1 MPFFLDFILA
11 RFGHGQGGAKPA
23 YAPEETAMQRYLP
36 KCLPKYLVT
45 AALIL
50 ATAVAI
56 GAVWAG
62 SAAGRAQGGARGY
75 TRLLAAKNPGQA
87 DRSSDCLM
95 AMVLLRDRAGG
106 TGAIPEEQFKALRA
120 YCRVAHAG
128 RLPASASSQG
138 PAAPAKAPL

>member
-1 MPFFLDFILA
+1 
-11 RFGHGQGGAKPA
+11 
-23 YAPEETAMQRYLP
+23 MQRCLP
-36 KCLPKYLVT
+36 KCLPKCLVT
-45 AALIL
+45 AALVL
-50 ATAVAI
+50 AAAVAI

-75 TRLLAAKNPGQA
+75 ARLLAAKNPGPA

-95 AMVLLRDRAGG
+95 AMVLLRDRSGG

-128 RLPASASSQG
+128 RLPASAPSPRPGAPAG
-138 PAAPAKAPL
+138 PATKAPL